1 MIRDKQEVSERD
13 FSGTFLDVYER
24 QIEWYLTTFII
35 PDDYKQRI
43 LEAHRKVTAA
53 YNEIEDKCRE
63 LEASLARLKD
73 QYHWGHIG
81 QVEYL
86 KEYRETELQLRQFS
100 PVTSSEDNLKR
111 LVDFLANVA
120 EAWREANQEQKNKL
134 ARVLFEEI
142 KLDNGGKIVV
152 VKPRPELE
160 PFFKLSYECHA
171 RDIAGD
177 PGGHRIPE
185 CNLLTL

>member
-1 MIRDKQEVSERD
+1 
-13 FSGTFLDVYER
+13 
-24 QIEWYLTTFII
+24 
-35 PDDYKQRI
+35 

-53 YNEIEDKCRE
+53 YNETEDKCRE
-63 LEASLARLKD
+63 LKASLARLKD

-86 KEYRETELQLRQFS
+86 NKYKETELQLRQLS
-100 PVTSSEDNLKR
+100 PIASSEDDLKR
-111 LVDFLANVA
+111 LAEFLSNVA

-134 ARVLFEEI
+134 DRVLFEEI
-142 KLDNGGKIVV
+142 KLDNGGKIEV

-177 PGGHRIPE
+177 PGGI
-185 CNLLTL
+185 